1 MEAKARGLSC
11 ALIEKGPLGGTC
23 LNTGCIPTKSLIQSA
38 KVLTQ
43 AKNRPSLALWLR
55 LPVLIFKGP
64 GTQTGHCFGA
74 WQRDRVHIN
83 GTDIIRAEAR
93 LIGPDCVRAGNT
105 DYRARWIIVA
115 VSSLWSIDLSTI
127 NPVSAG
133 VNNIP
138 IIILRRFKP
147 SRNYRAE
154 PFKLS
159 HVVPK
164 DSFEAF
170 IRMLVNLSNLPGLK
184 GEFQINCSEG

>member
-1 MEAKARGLSC
+1 MYDIIIIGAGWAGISACMEAKARGLSC

-115 VSSLWSIDLSTI
+115 TGSRPAFLKDIPFDGNNVLSSDHLLSLSRHPESLLI
-127 NPVSAG
+127 IGAG
-133 VNNIP
+133 AIGCEFAG
-138 IIILRRFKP
+138 LF
-147 SRNYRAE
+147 
-154 PFKLS
+154 
-159 HVVPK
+159 HV
-164 DSFEAF
+164 
-170 IRMLVNLSNLPGLK
+170 
-184 GEFQINCSEG
+184 